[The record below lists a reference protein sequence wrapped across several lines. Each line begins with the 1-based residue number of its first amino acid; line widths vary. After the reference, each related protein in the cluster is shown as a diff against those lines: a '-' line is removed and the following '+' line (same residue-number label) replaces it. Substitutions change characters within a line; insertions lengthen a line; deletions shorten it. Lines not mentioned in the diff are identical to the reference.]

1 LSLAST
7 DARDIIQS
15 IQQASEYLRPMW
27 QISPFSIDI
36 PENMKDEPLPDIP
49 PTPGDDLNGFDR
61 TLAAYC
67 TAYDLD
73 ASNIV
78 YGVHTNVEEGPQFQL
93 YPPAHSRRRQYTD
106 LELLAVM
113 RTLRWND
120 AFCSISFRRISLD
133 PLTNIYDTYGSE
145 YEPRLERSGR
155 PINLKTSS
163 QGIKPLLTYELRALA
178 LYGGKLRRMD
188 FFECLKKR
196 GGSGTNPPAE
206 PSGENACPIVVCNLY
221 LGL

>member
-1 LSLAST
+1 MRQVA
-7 DARDIIQS
+7 
-15 IQQASEYLRPMW
+15 EYLRPTW
-27 QISPFSIDI
+27 ILPPFEIDI

-78 YGVHTNVEEGPQFQL
+78 YAVHTGVEDGPQFQL
-93 YPPAHSRRRQYTD
+93 YPPAHSRRRQYND

-113 RTLRWND
+113 RTLRWNG
-120 AFCSISFRRISLD
+120 AFCSISFSGISLD
-133 PLTNIYDTYGSE
+133 PLSNIYDTHGSE
-145 YEPRLERSGR
+145 YEPRVERDGR
-155 PINLKTSS
+155 PINLKTLS
-163 QGIKPLLTYELRALA
+163 QGPKPLLVHELRALA
-178 LYGGKLRRMD
+178 LYCGKLRRMD

-196 GGSGTNPPAE
+196 TGSSSPTSPIKPTADV
-206 PSGENACPIVVCNLY
+206 ACPIVVRKY
-221 LGL
+221 